1 MRVNN
6 CWKNP
11 MRQSRVDNPDIGNIW
26 SVGGYFDMKLRR
38 RCGDI
43 SVWKHF

>member
-1 MRVNN
+1 LEKTGEAM
-6 CWKNP
+6 KNG
-11 MRQSRVDNPDIGNIW
+11 QSRDTGNIG
-26 SVGGYFDMKLRR
+26 SVGGYFDMKLKR